1 MQQPAAKSQKNQ
13 AGDQCYF
20 QGLLS
25 CHDANN
31 ITICSIIP
39 VMKNIG
45 ANNIALLLEFQKNEI
60 SEHIIYQRLSL
71 LEKDE
76 HNRLTV
82 QRISADELRHYNIY
96 KTYTKLEVGPNRF
109 KIWWY
114 LLLAKMFGITFSIK
128 LMENGEKGAQE
139 VYQRLIGTI
148 PEIERIISDE
158 NGHENELVKLI
169 DEEKLKY
176 IGAVVLGMNDALVE
190 LTGTLAGLTFALQN
204 EKLVGV
210 AGLITGVAAALSMA
224 ASEYLAIKAG
234 DETTNPV
241 KAAIYTGIT
250 YIVVVVFLV
259 LPFLLISNPF
269 IAMSLTLLA
278 AVILI
283 YCFNYYYSV
292 VKEVPFRRRFSE
304 MLVISLGVAFLSFII
319 GLIIR
324 QFLGI
329 NV

>member
-1 MQQPAAKSQKNQ
+1 MKN
-13 AGDQCYF
+13 
-20 QGLLS
+20 L
-25 CHDANN
+25 DANN
-31 ITICSIIP
+31 I
-39 VMKNIG
+39 
-45 ANNIALLLEFQKNEI
+45 ARLLAFQKNEI
-60 SEHIIYQRLSL
+60 SEHIIYQQLSL
-71 LEKDE
+71 LEKAE
-76 HNRLTV
+76 NNRSTLKK
-82 QRISADELRHYNIY
+82 ISADELRHYNVY
-96 KTYTKLEVGPNRF
+96 KTYTRLEVGPNRF
-109 KIWWY
+109 KVWWY
-114 LLLAKMFGITFSIK
+114 LLLAKIFGLTFSIK
-128 LMENGEKGAQE
+128 LMENGEKGAQAA
-139 VYQRLIGTI
+139 YQQLVGIV
-148 PEIERIISDE
+148 PEIEKIIGDE

-234 DETTNPV
+234 DETTSPI

-250 YIVVVVFLV
+250 YIVVVIFLV
-259 LPFLLISNPF
+259 LPFLLLANPF

-283 YCFNYYYSV
+283 YFFNYYYSV
-292 VKEVPFRRRFSE
+292 VKEVSFRHRFTE
-304 MLVISLGVAFLSFII
+304 MLIISLGVAFLSFVI